1 MQKKPE
7 NKIKIQRLDLINFLR
22 MHIKGPQQVLLHLQ
36 ILNNRIAI
44 IILTTI
50 LMEYQQQQYQDH
62 LVVNQKQFVKIQK
75 IIMYEN
81 HKLFQYG

>member
-62 LVVNQKQFVKIQK
+62 LVVNQKQFVKI
-75 IIMYEN
+75 
-81 HKLFQYG
+81 